1 MEFLFNLAQLK
12 TLKFWMESKIRPCFR
27 KHNLHL
33 WVTQSKVRELVQ
45 TNQDTGTT
53 EKEEYM
59 IETFTFYTLN

>member
-1 MEFLFNLAQLK
+1 
-12 TLKFWMESKIRPCFR
+12 MESKIRPCFR

-33 WVTQSKVRELVQ
+33 WVTQNKVRELVQ